1 MGVEGDLLLAH
12 KDLVVVLDET
22 ASAVT
27 REDVPGVGVGDGRL
41 PAHLPAHLLPA
52 HLLPAVALLLL
63 PVPLLL
69 PTHLPAL
76 LLAAVALLL
85 AATVLHR
92 HGGSRRHNWPHEQC
106 RGHRQGEEE
115 RVQHAAGKSISRKLF
130 AMSSRDGNL
139 KHLRGVRALLQI
151 KTNSRIHIHF
161 TPPQNLRDRHQPAT
175 RCSASLRWL

>member
-1 MGVEGDLLLAH
+1 MGVDLLLAH

-41 PAHLPAHLLPA
+41 PAHLS
-52 HLLPAVALLLL
+52 ALLLL
-63 PVPLLL
+63 PVALLLPALLLPVPLL

-106 RGHRQGEEE
+106 RCHRQGEEE
-115 RVQHAAGKSISRKLF
+115 RVQHAARQIYLEQALRVCCKELRHLF
-130 AMSSRDGNL
+130 
-139 KHLRGVRALLQI
+139 V
-151 KTNSRIHIHF
+151 
-161 TPPQNLRDRHQPAT
+161 
-175 RCSASLRWL
+175 

>member
-1 MGVEGDLLLAH
+1 MGVDLLLAH

-52 HLLPAVALLLL
+52 HLLPAHLLPAVALLLL

-69 PTHLPAL
+69 PTHLLPAL

-106 RGHRQGEEE
+106 RCHRQGEEE
-115 RVQHAAGKSISRKLF
+115 RVQHAARQIYLEQALRVCCKELRHLF
-130 AMSSRDGNL
+130 
-139 KHLRGVRALLQI
+139 V
-151 KTNSRIHIHF
+151 
-161 TPPQNLRDRHQPAT
+161 
-175 RCSASLRWL
+175 